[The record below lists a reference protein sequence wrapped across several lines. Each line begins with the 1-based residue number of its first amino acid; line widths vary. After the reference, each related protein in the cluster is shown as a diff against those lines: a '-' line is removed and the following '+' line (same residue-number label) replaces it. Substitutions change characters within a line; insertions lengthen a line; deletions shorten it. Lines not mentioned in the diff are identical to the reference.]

1 VAAPQGA
8 PGPLRGVIL
17 SDVNLQNLAGHLEND
32 AAFPPVSVRVAP
44 FGQIAQ
50 TILGGDPALFGAA
63 DGDAGK
69 AGEAGAD
76 FAVLWTS
83 PAGVIEG
90 FRELTEHR
98 DVPPERLDEEVDAF
112 VALAARLCER
122 ARIVFVPLWIAPAW
136 DRGLGLLELR
146 AGSGAGHALL
156 RMNLRLAEACAKV
169 PGLQVLNAP
178 RWAAAAGPDALDP
191 KSWYL
196 GKIPFSAAL
205 FRTAAAEIKSALR
218 SVLGGARK
226 ILLVDLDN
234 TLWGGIVGDVG
245 WENLR
250 LGGHDPIGE
259 AHVTLQRS
267 LKALTRRG
275 FLLGIVSKNEE
286 DVAREAIR
294 RHPAMVLREDDFA
307 GWRINWDD
315 KAKNVVELMEE
326 LNLGLQSAIFIDD
339 QKVERERVRT
349 SLPEVLVPEWPESP
363 LLYDQALRALPALD
377 GAAAASREDE
387 GRAQM
392 YISERRRRDAAKTA
406 GSLDD
411 WIASLN
417 LEVRAERLGPANL
430 VRAAQ
435 LLNKTNQ
442 MNLSTRRLADAE
454 LLAWAGRA
462 GNAFWT
468 FDVTDRFGEYGITG
482 LLGVSLENGHARI
495 VDYVLSCRVMG
506 RKVEETMLHV
516 AAAHAARNR
525 AGDLVAEY
533 LPTPKNKPCLT
544 FLQGSGMT
552 SAAGSNVFR
561 WPAGRDYDLP
571 AAVRLVLTEAAP

>member
-1 VAAPQGA
+1 V
-8 PGPLRGVIL
+8 LRGVIL

-32 AAFPPVSVRVAP
+32 PSFPAVSVKVAP

-50 TILGGDPALFGAA
+50 TILGGDPELFGAA
-63 DGDAGK
+63 G
-69 AGEAGAD
+69 GEAGTD

-83 PAGVIEG
+83 PGGVIEG
-90 FRELTEHR
+90 FRELTEQR

-122 ARIVFVPLWIAPAW
+122 ARIVFVPLWTAPAW

-146 AGSGAGHALL
+146 PGSGPGHALL
-156 RMNLRLAEACAKV
+156 RMNLRLAEAGTKI
-169 PGLQVLNAP
+169 PNLHVLNAP
-178 RWAAAAGPDALDP
+178 RWAAAAGADALDP

-205 FRTAAAEIKSALR
+205 FRGAAAEIKSALR

-234 TLWGGIVGDVG
+234 TLWGGIVGDLG

-349 SLPEVLVPEWPESP
+349 SLPEVLVPDWPESP
-363 LLYDQALRALPALD
+363 LLYDQALRSLAGLD
-377 GAAAASREDE
+377 GAVAASREDE

-392 YISERRRRDAAKTA
+392 YVSERRRKDAQKTA

-417 LEVRAERLGPANL
+417 LEVRAERLGPASL

-442 MNLSTRRLADAE
+442 MNLSTRRLADSE
-454 LLAWAGRA
+454 LLAWAGRP

-506 RKVEETMLHV
+506 RRVEETMLHV
-516 AAAHAARNR
+516 AATHALRHR

-533 LPTPKNKPCLT
+533 LPTAKNKPCLT
-544 FLQGSGMT
+544 FFQGSGMT
-552 SAAGSNVFR
+552 CADGSHVFR
-561 WPAGRDYDLP
+561 WPAGRAYARP
-571 AAVRLVLTEAAP
+571 AAVRLVLTEATP

>member
-1 VAAPQGA
+1 VPKSG
-8 PGPLRGVIL
+8 PSGVPPLRGVIL
-17 SDVNLQNLAGHLEND
+17 SDVNLQNLAGYLEND
-32 AAFPPVSVRVAP
+32 PAAPAVTAKVAP

-50 TILGGDPALFGAA
+50 TILGADPSLF
-63 DGDAGK
+63 
-69 AGEAGAD
+69 EAGAD
-76 FAVLWTS
+76 FAVLWTT

-90 FRELTEHR
+90 FRELAGQK
-98 DVPPERLDEEVDAF
+98 DVPPERLDEEVEAF
-112 VALAARLCER
+112 VALAARLCGQ
-122 ARIVFVPLWIAPAW
+122 ARVVFLPLWTAPAY

-146 AGSGAGHALL
+146 AGSGTAHALL
-156 RMNLRLAEACAKV
+156 RMNLRLAEAAAKI
-169 PGLQVLNAP
+169 PNLHVLNAP

-191 KSWYL
+191 KTWYL
-196 GKIPFSAAL
+196 AKIPFSAAL
-205 FRTAAAEIKSALR
+205 FRAAASEIKSALR
-218 SVLGGARK
+218 SLLGGARK
-226 ILLVDLDN
+226 ILLLDLDN
-234 TLWGGIVGDVG
+234 TMWTGIVGDVG

-259 AHVTLQRS
+259 AHVEFQRS

-315 KAKNVVELMEE
+315 KAKNVIELMEE

-339 QKVERERVRT
+339 HKVERERVR
-349 SLPEVLVPEWPESP
+349 SALPEVLVPEWPASP

-377 GAAAASREDE
+377 GAAATREDE

-392 YISERRRRDAAKTA
+392 YVSERKRRDAQRTA

-411 WIASLN
+411 WLASLD
-417 LEVRAERLGPANL
+417 LQVRVEPLGPGNL

-442 MNLSTRRLADAE
+442 MNLATRRLADSE
-454 LLAWAGRA
+454 LMEWARRA

-516 AAAHAARNR
+516 AAAHALRHR

-544 FLQGSGMT
+544 FLQGSGMI
-552 SAAGSNVFR
+552 SADGSLFR
-561 WPAGRDYDLP
+561 WPAGREYAKP

>member
-1 VAAPQGA
+1 MAAAAKTGRTEAAP
-8 PGPLRGVIL
+8 LKGVIL
-17 SDVNLQNLAGHLEND
+17 SDVNMANLAGHLEND
-32 AAFPPVSVRVAP
+32 PSLPPVTAKVAP

-50 TILGGDPALFGAA
+50 TILGGDPSLFEG
-63 DGDAGK
+63 GV
-69 AGEAGAD
+69 D

-83 PAGVIEG
+83 PAGAIEG
-90 FRELTEHR
+90 FREIAGQR
-98 DVPPERLDEEVDAF
+98 DVPPERLDEEVDAY
-112 VALAARLCER
+112 VALAARLTDR
-122 ARIVFVPLWIAPAW
+122 ARLVFLPLWTAPAY

-146 AGSGAGHALL
+146 AGSGTAHALL
-156 RMNLRLAEACAKV
+156 RMNLRLAEACARV
-169 PGLQVLNAP
+169 PNLHVLNAP

-196 GKIPFSAAL
+196 GKIPFSSAL
-205 FRTAAAEIKSALR
+205 FRAAAAEIKSALR
-218 SVLGGARK
+218 SLLGGARK
-226 ILLVDLDN
+226 ILLLDLDN

-250 LGGHDPIGE
+250 LGGHDAIGE
-259 AHVTLQRS
+259 AHVTFQRS

-294 RHPAMVLREDDFA
+294 RHPEMVLREDDFA

-349 SLPEVLVPEWPESP
+349 SLSEVLVPDWPESP

-387 GRAQM
+387 GRSQM
-392 YISERRRRDAAKTA
+392 YVSERRRRDAQQAA

-411 WIASLN
+411 WIASLD
-417 LEVRAERLGPANL
+417 LEVKAEPLGPANL

-442 MNLSTRRLADAE
+442 MNLSTRRLADSE
-454 LLAWAGRA
+454 LHDWARRQ

-482 LLGVSLENGHARI
+482 LLGISLENGHARI

-506 RKVEETMLHV
+506 RKVEETMLFV
-516 AAAHAARNR
+516 AVAHAARHQ
-525 AGDLVAEY
+525 AGDLIAEY

-544 FLQGSGMT
+544 FFQGSGMIHDDRT
-552 SAAGSNVFR
+552 NTFR
-561 WPAGRDYDLP
+561 WPAGRAYTRP
-571 AAVRLVLTEAAP
+571 SAVRLLMTEVTP

>member
-1 VAAPQGA
+1 MTN
-8 PGPLRGVIL
+8 PLRGVIL
-17 SDVNLQNLAGHLEND
+17 SDVNLQNLAGYLEND
-32 AAFPPVSVRVAP
+32 PSLPAVTARVAP

-50 TILGGDPALFGAA
+50 TILGGDPALFEG
-63 DGDAGK
+63 
-69 AGEAGAD
+69 GAD

-90 FRELTEHR
+90 FRELMEQR

-112 VALAARLCER
+112 VALAARLLDR
-122 ARIVFVPLWIAPAW
+122 ARIVFLPLWTAPAW
-136 DRGLGLLELR
+136 ERGLGLLELR
-146 AGSGAGHALL
+146 PGSGTAHALL
-156 RMNLRLAEACAKV
+156 RMNLRLAEACAEH
-169 PGLQVLNAP
+169 PNLHVLNAP
-178 RWAAAAGPDALDP
+178 RWAAAAGPDAIDP
-191 KSWYL
+191 KTWYL
-196 GKIPFSAAL
+196 AKIPFAAAL
-205 FRTAAAEIKSALR
+205 FRGAAAEIKSALR
-218 SVLGGARK
+218 SLFGGARK
-226 ILLVDLDN
+226 ILLLDLDN
-234 TLWGGIVGDVG
+234 TLWGGIVGDLG

-250 LGGHDPIGE
+250 LGGHDPLGE
-259 AHVTLQRS
+259 AHVEFQRS

-275 FLLGIVSKNEE
+275 FLLGLVSKNEE
-286 DVAREAIR
+286 DIAREAIR

-315 KAKNVVELMEE
+315 KAKNVIELMEE

-339 QKVERERVRT
+339 QKAERERVRA
-349 SLPEVLVPEWPESP
+349 SLPEVLVPEWPASP

-377 GAAAASREDE
+377 GAAVTTRVDESRA
-387 GRAQM
+387 RM
-392 YISERRRRDAAKTA
+392 YVSERRRRDAQKTA

-411 WIASLN
+411 WIATLD
-417 LEVRAERLGPANL
+417 LQVKAEPLGPGNL

-442 MNLSTRRLADAE
+442 MNLSTRRLADSE
-454 LLAWAGRA
+454 LDAWARQQ

-516 AAAHAARNR
+516 AVEHAARHR
-525 AGDLVAEY
+525 AGDLIAEY
-533 LPTPKNKPCLT
+533 LPTPKNRPCLT
-544 FLQGSGMT
+544 FLQGSGMIYDDRT
-552 SAAGSNVFR
+552 HIFR
-561 WPAGRDYDLP
+561 WPAGRDYARP
-571 AAVRLVLTEAAP
+571 AAVRLVLAEVTS